1 MATCREPNG
10 CAPPANP
17 SHGGGAHPQATV
29 VPCTSAT
36 TWRYQPSS
44 PLTGGGALIAASGE
58 YLTAQGCFDSPGE
71 AMIMYAGGEH
81 RRLQTRHVMSLAGCV
96 LTPMA
101 LCCSQ
106 GLMPPDRRQ
115 ADQPG
120 LLHAGRWRRDRHRPE
135 PRQLLRGGGRRQG
148 NPHECPE
155 SAPIGLVVSSG
166 GEVNALAALL
176 AVSYLAIQVAL
187 W

>member
-17 SHGGGAHPQATV
+17 GHGGGAHPQATV

-81 RRLQTRHVMSLAGCV
+81 PACKRPSAGCV
-96 LTPMA
+96 ITP
-101 LCCSQ
+101 
-106 GLMPPDRRQ
+106 R
-115 ADQPG
+115 
-120 LLHAGRWRRDRHRPE
+120 
-135 PRQLLRGGGRRQG
+135 
-148 NPHECPE
+148 
-155 SAPIGLVVSSG
+155 VVSF
-166 GEVNALAALL
+166 
-176 AVSYLAIQVAL
+176 
-187 W
+187 